1 VTNRW
6 RNPQLP
12 TRAEP
17 WSSSAQVL
25 RSLEDDEQ
33 DPLAPKTGLVFDRLY
48 SAMRGYPHGERNSHK
63 RRRINAGEYSNFRT
77 QAESSRSS
85 GISSPERR
93 SRNRSRPRAELPPA
107 FSNAYWERDFVLVPS
122 RSASPQFELAISRGP
137 SLPMRN
143 SPRDLA
149 SLTHPDFL
157 VDHLSRDAVIALTN
171 DLGASSLTG
180 DHPIQYN
187 FGFGPLLPLRISTF
201 TPRSSAALRSFR
213 KTPYSNT
220 LISEESLPVGLDV
233 FSLESSA
240 GDINLWLE
248 NLLNSR
254 EHLKD
259 YVHLFLRR
267 QKRSHSAQMIEVL
280 IAWYLDSWSH
290 PRSDED
296 RKAVR
301 TALKFH
307 ICTTVLG
314 AVPSLTQESLT
325 PLLRSLSLPETRP
338 APEISLKA
346 PKLLTRQ
353 IKASTFY
360 VQQDLLL
367 SLFETFQT
375 LKSLS
380 RDVRLAI
387 ALLVASVL
395 ELVRKA
401 GRAFAE
407 HASTIAKDL
416 RIEQYQV
423 KVHEETVEREIFG
436 RVSEV
441 GRVSESGNLVDRLK
455 GLGKGKGK
463 EEECGGFVAKILNSV
478 FV

>member
-1 VTNRW
+1 
-6 RNPQLP
+6 
-12 TRAEP
+12 
-17 WSSSAQVL
+17 
-25 RSLEDDEQ
+25 
-33 DPLAPKTGLVFDRLY
+33 
-48 SAMRGYPHGERNSHK
+48 
-63 RRRINAGEYSNFRT
+63 
-77 QAESSRSS
+77 
-85 GISSPERR
+85 
-93 SRNRSRPRAELPPA
+93 
-107 FSNAYWERDFVLVPS
+107 
-122 RSASPQFELAISRGP
+122 
-137 SLPMRN
+137 
-143 SPRDLA
+143 
-149 SLTHPDFL
+149 
-157 VDHLSRDAVIALTN
+157 
-171 DLGASSLTG
+171 
-180 DHPIQYN
+180 
-187 FGFGPLLPLRISTF
+187 
-201 TPRSSAALRSFR
+201 
-213 KTPYSNT
+213 
-220 LISEESLPVGLDV
+220 
-233 FSLESSA
+233 
-240 GDINLWLE
+240 
-248 NLLNSR
+248 
-254 EHLKD
+254 
-259 YVHLFLRR
+259 
-267 QKRSHSAQMIEVL
+267 MIEVL

-296 RKAVR
+296 RKAVQ

-367 SLFETFQT
+367 SIFETFQT
-375 LKSLS
+375 LSPE
-380 RDVRLAI
+380 VRLAV

-416 RIEQYQV
+416 RIEQSQV
-423 KVHEETVEREIFG
+423 KGHEETVEREVFG
-436 RVSEV
+436 RVIRL
-441 GRVSESGNLVDRLK
+441 GRVSESGNLVDRLR